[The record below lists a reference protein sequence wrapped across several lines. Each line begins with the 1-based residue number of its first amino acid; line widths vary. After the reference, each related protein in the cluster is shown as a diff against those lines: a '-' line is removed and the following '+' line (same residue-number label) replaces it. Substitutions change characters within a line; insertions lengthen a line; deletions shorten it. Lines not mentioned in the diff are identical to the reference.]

1 MDDATSPP
9 DSAGGESLR
18 RSEATRSA
26 ILAGALQVFARSGF
40 EAASTRTIA
49 TEAGVHHALLRY
61 HFANK
66 EELWRAAITAMFER
80 QGEEFA
86 ALHAAQRIDPTTTEG
101 MKEMVRRYVRYCAA
115 HPEHAAILVHEAIAD
130 TPRLDWAVDQF
141 IRSNVSGFNKGL
153 GEHTAAGRLR
163 VEDPVLA
170 GIILSAASQMV
181 FVLRPHLR
189 RVFHQDV
196 GDPAFVE
203 RLADALVTM
212 LFKD

>member
-1 MDDATSPP
+1 MDQPNDPKAP
-9 DSAGGESLR
+9 GEPSG
-18 RSEATRSA
+18 RSEATRAA
-26 ILAGALQVFARSGF
+26 ILEGALRVFARLGF
-40 EAASTRTIA
+40 EAASTRVIA
-49 TEAGVHHALLRY
+49 REAGVHHALLRY
-61 HFANK
+61 HFDNK
-66 EELWRAAITAMFER
+66 DTLWREAITAMFHR
-80 QGEEFA
+80 QREEFA
-86 ALHAAQRIDPTTTEG
+86 ASQASSDVDPASLQG
-101 MKEMVRRYVRYCAA
+101 VKESVRRYVRYCAA

-130 TPRLDWAVDQF
+130 TPRLDWAVEQF
-141 IRSNVSGFNKGL
+141 IRSNAAGFNKGL

-189 RVFHQDV
+189 RVFDQDV

-203 RLADALVTM
+203 RLAEALVLM